1 MANWDIWKKQSGLIL
16 SAKKKSVKWLLLFF
30 LMNILLPREKQV
42 YLMEAFIVGLKIG
55 INGR

>member
-16 SAKKKSVKWLLLFF
+16 SAKKKKCKVVIIIFF
-30 LMNILLPREKQV
+30 NEHPFVRGKQV